1 MCVHVSISL
10 SLYIYIYMLTYYY
23 HYYRG
28 LRLAVSAECRP
39 DSLPI
44 EADELIVPPSCKM
57 FNQSVA

>member
-1 MCVHVSISL
+1 
-10 SLYIYIYMLTYYY
+10 MLTYYY